1 MPKMN
6 TGFKEK
12 ISEQLRTLIKEKYGT
27 IEQFCYGNDFS
38 KGTISEI
45 LSNKKLPR
53 LDTLARITNCLG
65 VKLSDF
71 FKKIKE

>member
-1 MPKMN
+1 MAKTN
-6 TGFKEK
+6 SNFKKK
-12 ISEQLRTLIKEKYGT
+12 ISEQLAVLIKEKHKT
-27 IEQFCYGNDFS
+27 IEQFCYCNDMS

-53 LDTLARITNCLG
+53 LDTLKRITDSLD
-65 VKLSDF
+65 VHLSDF